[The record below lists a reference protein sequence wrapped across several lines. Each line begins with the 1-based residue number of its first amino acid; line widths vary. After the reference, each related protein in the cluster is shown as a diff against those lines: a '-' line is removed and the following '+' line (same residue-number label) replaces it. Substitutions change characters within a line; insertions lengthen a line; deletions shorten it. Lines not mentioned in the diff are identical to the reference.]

1 MTTIDITNINE
12 KIYNLIKK
20 RIIRLEYPP
29 GYQINIKELQ
39 NELNVSSSPI
49 KDALFRL
56 VGEDLLEINPRKG
69 TFVKDVTEKDIL
81 ENEQFR
87 TILEVGAV
95 DIIADTI
102 TDEQISLLEQRHRE
116 LTDQNDYGTFMEKD
130 NQFHLD
136 IITMTK
142 NDKLVKTYKRL
153 NSHVNIIRFKFSHH
167 LQHRPFW
174 GTVQDHLE
182 ILNALR
188 DRDSE
193 KAKQAIRS
201 HRIKSQDAL
210 LQKSEK
216 E

>member
-12 KIYNLIKK
+12 KIYNLIRT
-20 RIIRLEYPP
+20 RITHLEYPP
-29 GYQINIKELQ
+29 GYQINIKKLQDELG
-39 NELNVSSSPI
+39 VSSSPI

-56 VGEDLLEINPRKG
+56 VGEELLEINPRKG
-69 TFVKDVTEKDIL
+69 TFVKDVSEKDIL

-102 TDEQISLLEQRHRE
+102 TNEQISLLERRHRE
-116 LTDQNDYGTFMEKD
+116 LTDDLTYDAFMEKD

-136 IITMTK
+136 IIMMTK
-142 NDKLVKTYKRL
+142 NDKLISAYKHL
-153 NSHVNIIRFKFSHH
+153 NSHVNIIRFKFSLH
-167 LQHRPFW
+167 QHRPYSW
-174 GTVQDHLE
+174 TLQDHLE

-188 DRDSE
+188 NRDSE

-201 HRIKSQDAL
+201 HRIKARDAL
-210 LQKSEK
+210 LQKQEK
-216 E
+216 G

>member
-12 KIYNLIKK
+12 KIYNLIKS
-20 RIIRLEYPP
+20 RITHLEYPP
-29 GYQINIKELQ
+29 GYQINIKKLQDELG
-39 NELNVSSSPI
+39 VSSSPI

-56 VGEDLLEINPRKG
+56 VGEELLEINPRKG
-69 TFVKDVTEKDIL
+69 TFVKDVSEKDIL

-102 TDEQISLLEQRHRE
+102 TNEQISLLERRHRE
-116 LTDQNDYGTFMEKD
+116 LTDELIYDTFMEKD

-136 IITMTK
+136 IIMMTK
-142 NDKLVKTYKRL
+142 NEKLISAYKNL
-153 NSHVNIIRFKFSHH
+153 NSHVNILRFKFSRH
-167 LQHRPFW
+167 QQRPYSW
-174 GTVQDHLE
+174 TLQDHLD

-188 DRDSE
+188 NRDSE

-201 HRIKSQDAL
+201 HRIKARDAL
-210 LQKSEK
+210 LQKPEK
-216 E
+216 G